1 MIVLKKPDV
10 GSNSGRARPCSVHL
24 SMITPVPLPFDLVQ
38 IDRLCG
44 PVSCRRF
51 LKKEYLEEVA
61 KQRILANVLRKRLA
75 LLSKLRLNGRDE
87 NPILHSSDTRQ
98 WSAAEMPRTT
108 YIQQVKLYQKARQ
121 NGQTLQDWTICYAMR
136 NKSHSILAGSS
147 SRTAAIPFSL
157 NRRSFTCARLSS
169 AASDREPNVLP
180 CPHPHDGSP
189 RKASPNGTEPP
200 VA

>member
-1 MIVLKKPDV
+1 
-10 GSNSGRARPCSVHL
+10 
-24 SMITPVPLPFDLVQ
+24 MITPVPLPFDLVQ

-108 YIQQVKLYQKARQ
+108 YIQQVKLYQKTEEKGARWARQ
-121 NGQTLQDWTICYAMR
+121 NGQASSYANATEDSDAAERKERFKRMVMG
-136 NKSHSILAGSS
+136 HSAEHQAGLPLYA
-147 SRTAAIPFSL
+147 TC
-157 NRRSFTCARLSS
+157 RRFNTRQ
-169 AASDREPNVLP
+169 
-180 CPHPHDGSP
+180 SP
-189 RKASPNGTEPP
+189 KACTGGY
-200 VA
+200 